1 FFRDPKLIV
10 DADGRII
17 AALLGRPEG
26 CDWDS
31 VIEEMERVMAGV
43 LRRGRKRRIF
53 LSKNLR
59 HRRGKFHLLSDGYS
73 MGSGQRVCHFF
84 TLPAELLTF
93 FPATGKSCP
102 QQGISTPSASFP
114 RELGHL
120 PHRRL
125 SYFPKLSKYIAQTML
140 GIEDDQTGLRR
151 PFKNSV
157 YPGVTFNL
165 GPDTVTAEHRDGHN
179 LAHGVC
185 PITSAGKFNHKTGG
199 HFYMRQLKVV
209 IEFPPGSSMAI
220 LSGAVDH
227 GNTPIS
233 KGETRYSMTQY
244 AAGALFCW
252 AAYSYKT
259 ARNLLETAGG
269 AEKKALFDSEPGV
282 RAAWAVSLLSKVDEL
297 EADRIAAFGADK

>member
-1 FFRDPKLIV
+1 IV

-31 VIEEMERVMAGV
+31 VIEEMERVIAGV

-53 LSKNLR
+53 LSRNLR
-59 HRRGKFHLLSDGYS
+59 HRHGKFHLLSDGYS
-73 MGSGQRVCHFF
+73 MGSGQRRPGNLAHSKEYQRLLRHF
-84 TLPAELLTF
+84 LENWA
-93 FPATGKSCP
+93 A
-102 QQGISTPSASFP
+102 
-114 RELGHL
+114 
-120 PHRRL
+120 RRIAGFQ
-125 SYFPKLSKYIAQTML
+125 SSGVARYFPKLSKYIAQTML

-209 IEFPPGSSMAI
+209 IKFPSGSSMAI

-252 AAYSYKT
+252 AAYGY
-259 ARNLLETAGG
+259 
-269 AEKKALFDSEPGV
+269 
-282 RAAWAVSLLSKVDEL
+282 
-297 EADRIAAFGADK
+297 